1 MAEACR
7 VTLSHRGDGGTG
19 WSRAWKINF
28 WARLL
33 DGDHSFLLLRNL
45 MVPSISQDVEMRDR
59 GGLYMNLFDAH
70 PPFQID
76 GNFGATSGI
85 TEMLLQ
91 SHLRD
96 ENEDYF
102 QDILPA
108 LPSAFSSG
116 KISGIKGRG
125 AFEFSIA
132 WENGEMVSVEIL
144 SLQGNILNLR
154 YGGKL
159 QSTETEKGETYSYT
173 SADFK

>member
-1 MAEACR
+1 
-7 VTLSHRGDGGTG
+7 
-19 WSRAWKINF
+19 
-28 WARLL
+28 
-33 DGDHSFLLLRNL
+33 

-59 GGLYMNLFDAH
+59 GGLYMNLFCSH

-96 ENEDYF
+96 ENGDYF

-125 AFEFSIA
+125 GFEFTIS
-132 WENGEMVSVEIL
+132 WEDGALNSLEII
-144 SLQGNILNLR
+144 SFQGNILNVR

-159 QSTETEKGETYSYT
+159 HSVKTEKGKTYAYT
-173 SADFK
+173 ASDF